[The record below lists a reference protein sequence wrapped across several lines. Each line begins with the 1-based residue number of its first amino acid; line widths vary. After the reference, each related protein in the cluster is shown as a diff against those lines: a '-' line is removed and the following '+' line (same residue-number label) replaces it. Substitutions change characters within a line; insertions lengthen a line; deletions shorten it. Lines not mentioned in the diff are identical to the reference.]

1 MADGRCGG
9 QDTTHALRTRLT
21 DQDTQGTDQ
30 KTHGPR
36 KGAMQVESMMCLFFA
51 RRVSQKNGRHIF
63 FGMYSI

>member
-9 QDTTHALRTRLT
+9 QDTSHALRTRLT

-36 KGAMQVESMMCLFFA
+36 KGAIHVESIIYIYIYVFILPKGLKKMNTYFC
-51 RRVSQKNGRHIF
+51 
-63 FGMYSI
+63 